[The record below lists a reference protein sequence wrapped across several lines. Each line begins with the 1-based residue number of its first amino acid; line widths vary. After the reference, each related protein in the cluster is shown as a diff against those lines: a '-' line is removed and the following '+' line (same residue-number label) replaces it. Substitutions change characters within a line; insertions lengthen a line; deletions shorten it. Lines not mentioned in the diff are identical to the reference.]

1 MLLCRVTVC
10 TVSLCAH
17 PRPRTCHLT
26 SSALSSALPPC
37 LGHMFVRW
45 LPAHVV
51 CHVSGGARYM
61 LLDHAQIQKRLEVVG
76 RHISEDYAGKNPL
89 VVGVLTGAIMV
100 VADLVRH
107 ITIPCELD
115 FLAASSCVFAILCG
129 AACGCV
135 AMMLCVC
142 VCVCVCVCGV

>member
-1 MLLCRVTVC
+1 
-10 TVSLCAH
+10 
-17 PRPRTCHLT
+17 
-26 SSALSSALPPC
+26 
-37 LGHMFVRW
+37 
-45 LPAHVV
+45 
-51 CHVSGGARYM
+51 M

-115 FLAASSCVFAILCG
+115 FLAASSCVFAILWRRVWLCG
-129 AACGCV
+129 YDVVCV
-135 AMMLCVC
+135 AQD
-142 VCVCVCVCGV
+142 CGVEWFSFYVRVREASLRVWGWGSA

>member
-1 MLLCRVTVC
+1 
-10 TVSLCAH
+10 
-17 PRPRTCHLT
+17 
-26 SSALSSALPPC
+26 
-37 LGHMFVRW
+37 
-45 LPAHVV
+45 
-51 CHVSGGARYM
+51 M

-115 FLAASSCVFAILCG
+115 FLAASSCVFANRLWRCVWLCG
-129 AACGCV
+129 YDVVCV
-135 AMMLCVC
+135 ARVWCVC
-142 VCVCVCVCGV
+142 VCVWRVAVSAVVCVPGTHPSILMCAGTACRPRAAASSRL